1 MGDAKPGA
9 PAAHPER
16 IDMTD
21 LTSPRF
27 NASRFATPRVLNRP
41 IGVAIVLLVFAVLV
55 RARDYGNPVAHVD
68 EQYYLLVGDRLLHG
82 ARLYIDLWD
91 RKPPGLFLLFAGFRL
106 LPGDGFLAYQLV
118 ATLCAATTGW
128 LIWLA
133 ARRMALAPPAGLAA
147 GAAYILWLP
156 LLSGGSGQ
164 SPVFYNLAMT
174 AAAMLTLE
182 LPRLAERR
190 ASGMILLSGVG
201 ACLLA
206 GVAIQIK
213 YTPLV
218 EGAIFGL
225 AHLWYLWRARAK
237 PATVVAAAL
246 LWMVL
251 GLLPTA
257 LIVLQYWLKGT
268 AAFDGFWFANFTSI
282 TLRRGYPAAKIAGRL
297 AGIGGQLLPLIACAV
312 VAWRKGP
319 QCPAMTLTR
328 IWLAFALIAFAMIGA
343 FFDHYALP
351 LLAPL
356 ALAAAPAFAMGRKA
370 LVPVFVIGAGLFVFH
385 AATNDPGEG
394 DGIRRMASVMAAVD
408 GGECP
413 YVFAGDSSLYHLS
426 GGCVPTP
433 YAFPSSLAYEAE
445 RGAIG
450 VDERAEV
457 ARILARR
464 PPAIVTLDDPFSPWN
479 AATQRLMTQ
488 ALASDYRPVMAVPR
502 EGRHEL
508 LYVRR
513 DRLVSLPK

>member
-1 MGDAKPGA
+1 MTEMTTAR
-9 PAAHPER
+9 PAYSMPHG
-16 IDMTD
+16 
-21 LTSPRF
+21 LKLF
-27 NASRFATPRVLNRP
+27 LNRP
-41 IGVAIVLLVFAVLV
+41 IGGALMLLAFAVLT
-55 RARDYGNPVAHVD
+55 RMRDFGNPVAHVD
-68 EQYYLLVGDRLLHG
+68 EQYYLLVGDRILHG

-118 ATLCAATTGW
+118 GTACTAATGW

-133 ARRMALAPPAGLAA
+133 ARRMALGFPAGLAA

-174 AAAMLTLE
+174 AAAVLTLE

-190 ASGMILLSGVG
+190 AVGAIVVSGAI

-206 GVAIQIK
+206 GIAIQIK

-218 EGAIFGL
+218 EGAFFGL
-225 AHLWYLWRARAK
+225 AHLWYLWRARANILI
-237 PATVVAAAL
+237 VGLAAL
-246 LWMVL
+246 VWMTL

-257 LIVLQYWLKGT
+257 LVVLYFWQGDA
-268 AAFDGFWFANFTSI
+268 AAFDAFWFANFTSI
-282 TLRRGYPAAKIAGRL
+282 TLRRGYPAAKIIGRL
-297 AGIGGQLLPLIACAV
+297 AGIGGQLLPLVACAV
-312 VAWRKGP
+312 YAWRKRP
-319 QCPAMTLTR
+319 KHPALTLTR
-328 IWLAFALIAFAMIGA
+328 IWLGFALIAFAMIGA

-351 LLAPL
+351 LVAPL
-356 ALAAAPAFAMGRKA
+356 ALAAAPAFALRRRA
-370 LVPVFVIGAGLFVFH
+370 VAAVFAIGAGLFVFH

-394 DGIRRMASVMAAVD
+394 DGIRRMARAMAAVD
-408 GGECP
+408 GRECP

-426 GGCVPTP
+426 GGCIPTA

-450 VDERAEV
+450 IDESAEV

-464 PPAIVTLDDPFSPWN
+464 PPAIVTMDGPFSPWN
-479 AATQRLMTQ
+479 AATQAQ
-488 ALASDYRPVMAVPR
+488 VSGALARDYRLVMAIPR
-502 EGRHEL
+502 EERHEL

-513 DRLVSLPK
+513 DLRIPPAK

>member
-1 MGDAKPGA
+1 MMSPLHSPTDRRSAAARGFLDRPWGA
-9 PAAHPER
+9 ALA
-16 IDMTD
+16 
-21 LTSPRF
+21 
-27 NASRFATPRVLNRP
+27 
-41 IGVAIVLLVFAVLV
+41 LLVFALLV
-55 RARDYGNPVAHVD
+55 RIRDFGNPVAHVD
-68 EQYYLLVGDRLLHG
+68 EQYYLLVGDRILHG

-118 ATLCAATTGW
+118 GTACVGLTGW

-164 SPVFYNLAMT
+164 SPVFYTLAMT
-174 AAAMLTLE
+174 AAAVLTFR

-190 ASGMILLSGVG
+190 AVGAIIVSGAI

-218 EGAIFGL
+218 EGAFFGL
-225 AHLWYLWRARAK
+225 AHLWYLWRARANV
-237 PATVVAAAL
+237 PVIGAAAL
-246 LWMVL
+246 LWMTM
-251 GLLPTA
+251 GLLPTG
-257 LIVLQYWLKGT
+257 LVVLHFLSNGRE
-268 AAFDGFWFANFTSI
+268 AFDAFWFANFTSI

-312 VAWRKGP
+312 LAWRTGP
-319 QCPAMTLTR
+319 REPVLNLAR
-328 IWLAFALIAFAMIGA
+328 IWLAFALVAFAMIGA

-351 LLAPL
+351 LIAPL
-356 ALAAAPAFAMGRKA
+356 AIAAAPAFNRGRK
-370 LVPVFVIGAGLFVFH
+370 PVIAVFAIGAGLFVLH
-385 AATNDPGEG
+385 AATNDPSEG
-394 DGIRRMASVMAAVD
+394 DGIRRMARAMAAVD
-408 GGECP
+408 GRECP

-426 GGCVPTP
+426 GGCVPTA

-450 VDERAEV
+450 IDETTEV
-457 ARILARR
+457 ARILRRR
-464 PPAIVTLDDPFSPWN
+464 PPAIVTLDAPFSPWN
-479 AATQRLMTQ
+479 AATNALIAE
-488 ALASDYRPVMAVPR
+488 ALARDYRQVMAVPR

-513 DRLVSLPK
+513 DRLVLLPK

>member
-1 MGDAKPGA
+1 
-9 PAAHPER
+9 
-16 IDMTD
+16 MTD
-21 LTSPRF
+21 LTSPRL
-27 NASRFATPRVLNRP
+27 NASRFATLRLLDRP
-41 IGVAIVLLVFAVLV
+41 TVVAFALLIFAVLV

-118 ATLCAATTGW
+118 ATLCAAATGW

-133 ARRMALAPPAGLAA
+133 ARRMTLAPPAGLAA

-174 AAAMLTLE
+174 AAAVLTLE

-190 ASGMILLSGVG
+190 AVGAIGTSGVA

-206 GVAIQIK
+206 GIAIQIK

-218 EGAIFGL
+218 EGAFFGL
-225 AHLWYLWRARAK
+225 AHLWYLWRARAS
-237 PATVVAAAL
+237 VLSLGFAAL

-257 LIVLQYWLKGT
+257 LIVLQYWMKGP
-268 AAFDGFWFANFTSI
+268 AAFDAFWFANFTSI
-282 TLRRGYPAAKIAGRL
+282 TLRRGYPMAKIVGRL

-312 VAWRKGP
+312 IAWRKGP
-319 QCPAMTLTR
+319 QSPAMTLTR
-328 IWLAFALIAFAMIGA
+328 IWLIFALVAFAMIGA

-351 LLAPL
+351 LVAPL
-356 ALAAAPAFAMGRKA
+356 SLAAVPAFAMGRKA
-370 LVPVFVIGAGLFVFH
+370 IVPVSLIGTGLFIFH
-385 AATNDPGEG
+385 AATNDPSEG
-394 DGIRRMASVMAAVD
+394 DGIRRMARMMAAVD
-408 GGECP
+408 GAECP

-426 GGCVPTP
+426 GGCVPTA

-450 VDERAEV
+450 VDETAEV

-479 AATQRLMTQ
+479 VATQRLMIQ
-488 ALASDYRPVMAVPR
+488 ALARDYRPVMAVPR
-502 EGRHEL
+502 EGRHEV

-513 DRLVSLPK
+513 DRLVPPLK

>member
-1 MGDAKPGA
+1 MA
-9 PAAHPER
+9 
-16 IDMTD
+16 
-21 LTSPRF
+21 
-27 NASRFATPRVLNRP
+27 
-41 IGVAIVLLVFAVLV
+41 VALMLLAFAVLT
-55 RARDYGNPVAHVD
+55 RMRDFSNPVAHVD

-118 ATLCAATTGW
+118 GTACTAATAW
-128 LIWLA
+128 LIWFA
-133 ARRMALAPPAGLAA
+133 ARRMALVPPAGLAA

-164 SPVFYNLAMT
+164 SPVFYNLAMM
-174 AAAMLTLE
+174 AAAVLTLE
-182 LPRLAERR
+182 LPRWAERR
-190 ASGMILLSGVG
+190 AVGSIILSGTV

-206 GVAIQIK
+206 GIAIQIK

-218 EGAIFGL
+218 EGAFFGL
-225 AHLWYLWRARAK
+225 AHLWYLWRARAR
-237 PATVVAAAL
+237 VAAILLAAL
-246 LWMVL
+246 AWMAM
-251 GLLPTA
+251 GLLPTLLVIGYFWMSA
-257 LIVLQYWLKGT
+257 P
-268 AAFDGFWFANFTSI
+268 AAFDAFWFANFTSI
-282 TLRRGYPAAKIAGRL
+282 TLRRGYPAAKIIGRL

-312 VAWRKGP
+312 FAWAKGP
-319 QCPAMTLTR
+319 KREGLTLTR
-328 IWLAFALIAFAMIGA
+328 IWLAFALVAFAMIGA

-351 LLAPL
+351 LVAPL
-356 ALAAAPAFAMGRKA
+356 ALAAAPAFAMRRRA
-370 LVPVFVIGAGLFVFH
+370 VVAVFAIGAGLFVFH
-385 AATNDPGEG
+385 AATNDPSEG
-394 DGIRRMASVMAAVD
+394 DGIRRMARVMAAVD
-408 GGECP
+408 GRECP

-450 VDERAEV
+450 VDEAAEV

-479 AATQRLMTQ
+479 EATQGQMRR
-488 ALASDYRPVMAVPR
+488 AVASDYRLVLSVPR

-513 DRLVSLPK
+513 DLAVPPVK

>member
-1 MGDAKPGA
+1 MPACPDKPL
-9 PAAHPER
+9 
-16 IDMTD
+16 MTP
-21 LTSPRF
+21 SFPRS
-27 NASRFATPRVLNRP
+27 AATPRATGIAAFLNRP
-41 IGVAIVLLVFAVLV
+41 LGAALALLVFAVLV
-55 RARDYGNPVAHVD
+55 RARDFGNPVAHVD
-68 EQYYLLVGDRLLHG
+68 EQYYLLVGDRILHG

-118 ATLCAATTGW
+118 GTACVATTGW

-133 ARRMALAPPAGLAA
+133 ARRMALAWPAGLAA

-174 AAAMLTLE
+174 AAAVLTLD

-190 ASGMILLSGVG
+190 AVGAIMVSGVI

-206 GVAIQIK
+206 GIAIQIK

-218 EGAIFGL
+218 EGAFFGL
-225 AHLWYLWRARAK
+225 AHLWYLWRARAGLV
-237 PATVVAAAL
+237 PVLMAAL
-246 LWMVL
+246 LWMAM

-257 LIVLQYWLKGT
+257 LVVLHFRLNG
-268 AAFDGFWFANFTSI
+268 AASFDAFWFANFTSI
-282 TLRRGYPAAKIAGRL
+282 TLRRGYPAAKIVGRL
-297 AGIGGQLLPLIACAV
+297 AGIGGQLLPLVACAV
-312 VAWRKGP
+312 LAWRKGP
-319 QCPAMTLTR
+319 GPVGLTLTR
-328 IWLAFALIAFAMIGA
+328 IWLGFAFVAFAMIGA

-351 LLAPL
+351 LIAPL
-356 ALAAAPAFAMGRKA
+356 CIAAAPAFAMGRKPLIA
-370 LVPVFVIGAGLFVFH
+370 VFFIGAGLFALH
-385 AATNDPGEG
+385 AATNDPSEG
-394 DGIRRMASVMAAVD
+394 DGIRRMARAMAAVD
-408 GGECP
+408 GRECP

-426 GGCVPTP
+426 GGCVPTA

-450 VDERAEV
+450 IDETAEV
-457 ARILARR
+457 ARILRRR

-479 AATQRLMTQ
+479 APTNALIAE
-488 ALASDYRPVMAVPR
+488 ALARDYRQVMAVPR

-513 DRLVSLPK
+513 DRLVLLPK